1 MVPLTIEIICW
12 SEVAPFVSPVN
23 VFITVLVKSGS
34 PGQNRPLGQSLGSVD
49 VPSQY
54 FPSGQAKHSDCP

>member
-23 VFITVLVKSGS
+23 VFTTVFVSDGS
-34 PGQNRPLGQSLGSVD
+34 PGQNRPLGHYLYEVVD

-54 FPSGQAKHSDCP
+54 YPSGQAKH